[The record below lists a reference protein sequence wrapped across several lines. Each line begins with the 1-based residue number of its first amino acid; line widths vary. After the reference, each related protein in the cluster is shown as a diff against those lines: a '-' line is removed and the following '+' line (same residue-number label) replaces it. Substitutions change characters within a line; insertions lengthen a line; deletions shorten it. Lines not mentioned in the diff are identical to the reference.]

1 MSPTPIEL
9 IGAVLFAI
17 ALIHT
22 FSTKFFEHLAHT
34 RPAHSGIWHF
44 LGEVEVVF
52 GFWAMVLIVA
62 FLITNGKQAAT
73 TYLEQQS
80 FTEPM
85 FVFAIMVIA
94 GSRPIIQF
102 AMLCVKIIA
111 RIIPWSDGK
120 AFYFV
125 TLSFVPLLGSFI
137 TEPAA
142 MTLAGL
148 ILLDRYYSKGIT
160 TRLKYVTLGVLLVNV
175 SIGGTM
181 TSFAAP
187 PVLMVAGKW
196 GWDSA
201 FMFATFGWKA
211 MLAVLVNAL
220 AVTVLFRRELS
231 QMQYEEQPQQTKT
244 PLPVLFIHLFFL
256 VSVVTFAHHPEVF
269 MGLLLFFIGFAHA
282 YERYQ
287 DRLILREGLMVA
299 FFLAGL
305 VILGGEQKWWLQP
318 MLVGMDNTTLF
329 YGATILTAITDNAAL
344 TFLGSLLEGTSA
356 EFQYSLV
363 AGAVTGG
370 GLTIIAN
377 APNPAGFSIL
387 KESFEDGAIHPLGLL
402 VAALPPTFI
411 AILAF
416 QLL

>member
-1 MSPTPIEL
+1 MNPTSIEL
-9 IGAVLFAI
+9 IGAILFAL
-17 ALIHT
+17 ALIHI
-22 FSTKFFEHLAHT
+22 FSTKYFEHLAHT

-62 FLITNGKQAAT
+62 FLIIDGKQVAT

-85 FVFAIMVIA
+85 FIFAIMVIA
-94 GSRPIIQF
+94 GSRPILQF
-102 AMLCVKIIA
+102 SMLCVKTIA
-111 RIIPWSDGK
+111 RLIPWSDGK

-148 ILLDRYYSKGIT
+148 ILLDHYYSKGIT
-160 TRLKYVTLGVLLVNV
+160 TRLKYVTLGVLFVNI

-181 TSFAAP
+181 TTFAAP
-187 PVLMVAGKW
+187 PILMVASKW
-196 GWDSA
+196 GWDFT
-201 FMFATFGWKA
+201 FMFTTFGWKA
-211 MLAVLVNAL
+211 VLVVLVNAL
-220 AVTVLFRRELS
+220 VATFLFRRELS
-231 QMQYEEQPQQTKT
+231 DMLYEEQPQQTRT
-244 PLPVLFIHLFFL
+244 PLPVLLIHLFFL
-256 VSVVTFAHHPEVF
+256 VGVVVFAHHPEVF

-305 VILGGEQKWWLQP
+305 VILGGQQKWWLQP
-318 MLVGMDNTTLF
+318 MLVGMDTTTLF
-329 YGATILTAITDNAAL
+329 YGATILTAFTDNAAL

-370 GLTIIAN
+370 GLTVIAN
-377 APNPAGFSIL
+377 APNPAGFAIL
-387 KESFEDGAIHPLGLL
+387 KGSFEDDAIHPLGLL
-402 VAALPPTFI
+402 VAALPPTFLS
-411 AILAF
+411 ILAF

>member
-1 MSPTPIEL
+1 MNPTSIET
-9 IGAVLFAI
+9 IGAILFGV

-22 FSTKFFEHLAHT
+22 FSTKFFERLVHT
-34 RPAHSGIWHF
+34 RPAHAGTWHF

-52 GFWAMVLIVA
+52 GFWAMILVTAMLI
-62 FLITNGKQAAT
+62 LEGKDAT
-73 TYLEQQS
+73 ITYLDGQS

-85 FVFAIMVIA
+85 FVFAIMVVA
-94 GSRPIIQF
+94 GSRPILQF
-102 AMLCVKIIA
+102 AMLCVKAIA
-111 RIIPWSDGK
+111 QRIPWPDGK
-120 AFYFV
+120 AFYFI

-148 ILLDRYYSKGIT
+148 ILLQRYYSKEISI
-160 TRLKYVTLGVLLVNV
+160 RLKYVTLGVLFVNI

-211 MLAVLVNAL
+211 ALAVLVNAL
-220 AVTVLFRRELS
+220 AATILFQRELS
-231 QMQYEEQPQQTKT
+231 KMTNEEDAPRAEV
-244 PLPVLFIHLFFL
+244 PLLVVLVHLFFL
-256 VSVVTFAHHPEVF
+256 IGVVVFAHHAVVF
-269 MGLLLFFIGFAHA
+269 IGLLLFFIGFTHA
-282 YERYQ
+282 YEHYQ
-287 DRLILREGLMVA
+287 DPLILREGLMVG

-305 VILGGEQKWWLQP
+305 VVLGGYQKWWLQP
-318 MLVGMDNTTLF
+318 MLTGMDNTTLYF
-329 YGATILTAITDNAAL
+329 GATFLTAVTDNAAL
-344 TFLGSLLEGTSA
+344 TYLGSLLEGTSA
-356 EFQYSLV
+356 EFRYALV

-370 GLTIIAN
+370 GLTVIAN

-387 KESFEDGAIHPLGLL
+387 KGSFKDGTIHPLGLL
-402 VAALPPTFI
+402 AAALPPTFV